1 MPYTYEYPHPAVT
14 TDVVIFT
21 IRGQKL
27 EVLLVKRRNEPYAGS
42 WALPGGFV
50 DIEEDL
56 DTCAKRELFEETNVD
71 GVYLEQLYTFGAMNR
86 DPRER
91 VITVAYFALVPAEKL
106 PQARAGSDTE
116 DVGWYAVESCPPLA
130 FDHGEII
137 RIARERVSAKA
148 RYSTVAMHFLP
159 GLFTLSELQR
169 IYEVLLQERLDKR
182 NFRKWILSLDCII
195 DSGEVRRSGQHRPA
209 RLFRAK
215 NPNIVT
221 FIK

>member
-27 EVLLVKRRNEPYAGS
+27 EVLLVKRRNEPFASS

-50 DIEEDL
+50 DIGEDL
-56 DTCAKRELFEETNVD
+56 DSCAKRELFEETNVD

-106 PQARAGSDTE
+106 PQARAGSDAE
-116 DVGWYAVESCPPLA
+116 DVGWFAVEACPPLA
-130 FDHGEII
+130 FDHADII

-148 RYSTVAMHFLP
+148 RYSTVAFHFLP

-209 RLFRAK
+209 RLFRPK
-215 NPNIVT
+215 NPNTVT
-221 FIK
+221 IIK